1 MTKFCRFK
9 DLIIIVLLT
18 VAAVLP
24 ASLFA
29 QRSDNFFTVKEIDYE
44 DRDGN
49 VNMNGVIDNQVF
61 GQDVPVGSGLLVMT
75 AAGAGY
81 ALMRRK
87 KHRGGMPN
95 AKIMLIAFT
104 MLLSLTQCKKNL
116 ETITPS
122 TTNSTARIVLKVNN
136 GGTKH
141 VVNPNT
147 GEVTFEPYMDYILVG
162 CNGKYCGSLDYDGAN
177 FVGDLNPTRLVEGE
191 YLYFYFISGLA
202 TNGLNPGDESWEVN
216 ISNQSNDLLALSCG
230 RSNGKYRS
238 DVNTYSCT
246 MLNKC
251 GLVNFHFLDNT
262 PSSITMP
269 DMLVS
274 ATIDFAN
281 NTIVPTPGAATGSI
295 KLRGYGSN
303 DKWAIL
309 LTNENPITTTL
320 TVGDKKYVVDV
331 PAINDN
337 DYLTYDNGK
346 AVIIGHEFS
355 VSATEKVS
363 FAPGNL
369 QYKAGEGWRFAEN
382 QHDYVGSWNTSNW
395 VDVFG
400 WGTWDGVKDPFNIPY
415 SNTAYDWSGD
425 FSGTI
430 LNNVE
435 TGWYT
440 PTSDDWNY
448 ILKTRE
454 NASAKYGSATV
465 HGKHGIIILP
475 DKMVLPDGYTFN
487 SGVNGWD
494 NNTPNDGQ
502 WSFMESYGAVFLP
515 AAGFRDDTSS
525 GSSMNI
531 YDLGGYFGGYW
542 SSSYLTNTTQYYY
555 NNFAYDICFGSNQML
570 ICVDQAY
577 MGLAG
582 GATNQRAIGQS
593 VRLVR

>member
-1 MTKFCRFK
+1 MKKQHVLKALTL
-9 DLIIIVLLT
+9 LIALVIVMSS
-18 VAAVLP
+18 P
-24 ASLFA
+24 MSISA
-29 QRSDNFFTVKEIDYE
+29 QCSDGFFNYQEVDYK
-44 DRDGN
+44 DRDANGLL
-49 VNMNGVIDNQVF
+49 NGVIDNQTF
-61 GQDVPVGSGLLVMT
+61 GQEVPVGSGLLVMV

-81 ALMRRK
+81 AMARRK
-87 KHRGGMPN
+87 RSRLL
-95 AKIMLIAFT
+95 IMAALMT
-104 MLLSLTQCKKNL
+104 MGLTQCKKNV
-116 ETITPS
+116 ETLTPGDD
-122 TTNSTARIVLKVNN
+122 NSTARIVLNVN
-136 GGTKH
+136 GGAKH
-141 VVNPNT
+141 IVNPNT

-162 CNGKYCGSLDYDGAN
+162 CDGKYCGSLDYNGSS

-191 YLYFYFISGLA
+191 YLYFYFIGGLA
-202 TNGLNPGDESWEVN
+202 TAGLNPGDESWEVN
-216 ISNQSNDLLALSCG
+216 ISNQSNDLLVLSCG
-230 RSNGKYRS
+230 RSNVKYQS

-262 PSSITMP
+262 PSAVTMP

-274 ATIDFAN
+274 ATVDFAN
-281 NTIVPTPGAATGSI
+281 NIIVPTPGAATGSI
-295 KLRGYGSN
+295 KLRGYGSS
-303 DKWAIL
+303 DKWAVL
-309 LTNENPITTTL
+309 LPNENPITTTL
-320 TVGDKKYVVDV
+320 TVGDKNYVVDV

-382 QHDYVGSWNTSNW
+382 QYDYAGKWNTSDW

-400 WGTWDGVKDPFNIPY
+400 WGTWDGVKNPLNIPF

-430 LNNVE
+430 QNNAE
-435 TGWYT
+435 TGWRT
-440 PTSDDWNY
+440 PSSDDWSY
-448 ILKTRE
+448 ILKSRA
-454 NASAKYGSATV
+454 NATAKYGSATV
-465 HGKHGIIILP
+465 HGKHGVIILP

-487 SGVNGWD
+487 SGVNGWN
-494 NNTPNDGQ
+494 NNTPTDEQ
-502 WSFMESYGAVFLP
+502 WAFMESYGAVFLP
-515 AAGFRDDTSS
+515 AAGFRDDTNS
-525 GSSMNI
+525 GSSMDI
-531 YDLGGYFGGYW
+531 YELGGDFGGYW
-542 SSSYLTNTTQYYY
+542 SSSYLNSSTQYYY
-555 NNFAYDICFGSNQML
+555 NNFVYDICFGANEML

-593 VRLVR
+593 VRLVK